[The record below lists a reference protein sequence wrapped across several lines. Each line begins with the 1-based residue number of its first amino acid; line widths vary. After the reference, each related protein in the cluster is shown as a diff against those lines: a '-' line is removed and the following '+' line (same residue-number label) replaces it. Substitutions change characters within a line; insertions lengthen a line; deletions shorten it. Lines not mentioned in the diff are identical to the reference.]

1 MSDPATAAA
10 AGLAG
15 SAAGQLPALAIVV
28 PLVAAPLCVIARN
41 GRLAWWIAFAAS
53 GATALVA
60 WNLLGAVEPGRAV
73 RYAVGGWAAPAGIEL
88 YVDYLNAIVLMLV
101 AGIST
106 VALVYAR
113 RSIEPTV
120 EEGKRYLFWTAWLL
134 CLTGLLGITITG
146 DAFNVFVFLEISSLS
161 TYMLVSFGSDRR
173 ALSAAFRYV
182 ILGSVGA
189 SFILIGVGFLYAATG
204 TLNMVDLAHR
214 LPGVEGERT
223 VLVAFSFLTIGL
235 MIKAAVFPLHA
246 WLANAY
252 QHAPVAATVFLA
264 GTATKV
270 SLYVLVRFF
279 HSIFGVEYSFGQLF
293 LNTILLPAA
302 VAGFTVMSLVA
313 VFQTDLRRLL
323 AFSSV
328 AQIGYIVAGIALAT
342 EAGIAAGFVHV
353 VNHGI
358 VKAALFMATGCL
370 LWRLGHVHVPSF
382 EDLFRRMPLSCAAFA
397 LAGLGIVGVPLTAG
411 FVSKF
416 ALVGALLERGL
427 WPVVALVMA
436 SSLLAVVYVGRVL
449 EAMLF
454 RKSRAPEGHVEGRAE
469 APVSMLAAT
478 WLMIAAMFWVGTH
491 GDATLEVA
499 TRAAADALAGLAAEP
514 VGAVPVLEAEPVGA
528 DALAPGAAGEGGPAG
543 ASASEAPR

>member
-41 GRLAWWIAFAAS
+41 ARVAWWIALVAS

-60 WNLLGAVEPGRAV
+60 WNLLGAVGPGRAV

-88 YVDYLNAIVLMLV
+88 YVDYLNAIVLVLV

-214 LPGVEGERT
+214 LPTVEGERT

-252 QHAPVAATVFLA
+252 HHAPVAATVFLA

-313 VFQTDLRRLL
+313 VFQTDLRRML
-323 AFSSV
+323 AYSSV

-342 EAGIAAGFVHV
+342 EVGLAAGLVHV

-370 LWRLGHVHVPSF
+370 LFRLGHAHVPSF
-382 EDLFRRMPLSCAAFA
+382 DDLFRRMPFTCAAFG
-397 LAGLGIVGVPLTAG
+397 LAGLGLIGVPLTAG

-427 WPVVALVMA
+427 WPVVALVLV
-436 SSLLAVVYVGRVL
+436 SSLTAVVYVGRVL
-449 EAMLF
+449 EVMLF
-454 RKSRAPEGHVEGRAE
+454 RKGRAVEGHVAGRAE

-478 WLMIAAMFWVGTH
+478 WFMVAAMFWVGTH
-491 GDATLEVA
+491 GDATLGLA
-499 TRAAADALAGLAAEP
+499 GAAAADVAAGLATETVGPVP
-514 VGAVPVLEAEPVGA
+514 VGTVPVGTVPVETAPAAEGV
-528 DALAPGAAGEGGPAG
+528 
-543 ASASEAPR
+543 R